1 MRRID
6 LIALV
11 AAMALLALGPLALTL
26 TRTDRYHSTAF
37 VSLNPDNP
45 AGRYLPNVRLLSEPL
60 TLKDVQKGIAHDV
73 DWFNTP
79 KDLPDL
85 VKVSKFDARSFAV
98 TARGPGGTQAQ
109 SLAAES
115 TARTR
120 EAAETA
126 AILIQGAQLTQAKRE
141 LRRSGLS
148 PARRARLQARRAAM
162 AASLGDH
169 RSVYTTADVTAT
181 LPPEKI
187 GDRVLGALP
196 GERTF
201 RPNPVWAGV
210 AGFALAGALGLW
222 AFALGGVRPR
232 RRASTAG

>member
-1 MRRID
+1 MKRID

-26 TRTDRYHSTAF
+26 TRTDRYHSTA
-37 VSLNPDNP
+37 VITLNPDNP
-45 AGRYLPNVRLLSEPL
+45 AGRYLPNVSLLSQPL
-60 TLKDVQKGIAHDV
+60 TLRDVQKGIARDV

-85 VKVSKFDARSFAV
+85 VKVSKLGARSFAV

-115 TARTR
+115 TTRTR

-126 AILIQGAQLTQAKRE
+126 AVLIQGAQLSEAKRA

-148 PARRARLQARRAAM
+148 PARRARLQARRAAL
-162 AASLGDH
+162 AASLGEH
-169 RSVYTTADVTAT
+169 RSVYATTEVTAT
-181 LPPEKI
+181 LPSEKI
-187 GDRVLGALP
+187 GDRVVGALP

-201 RPNPVWAGV
+201 RPKPVWAGV

-222 AFALGGVRPR
+222 ALALGGVRPR
-232 RRASTAG
+232 RRASAAG

>member
-26 TRTDRYHSTAF
+26 ARTDHYHSTA
-37 VSLNPDNP
+37 VISLNPDNP
-45 AGRYLPNVRLLSEPL
+45 VGRYLPNLHLLRGPL
-60 TLKDVQKGIAHDV
+60 SVKDVQKGIARQV
-73 DWFNTP
+73 GWFAVPT
-79 KDLPDL
+79 DLPDY
-85 VKVSKFDARSFAV
+85 VKVSELDPRSFVV
-98 TARGPGGTQAQ
+98 TARGPGGEQAQ
-109 SLAAES
+109 ELAGSSAQR
-115 TARTR
+115 ARD
-120 EAAETA
+120 AAETA
-126 AILIQGAQLTQAKRE
+126 GGLVQGALLQATTRM
-141 LRRSGLS
+141 LRRSGLPGS
-148 PARRARLQARRAAM
+148 RRASLETRRRVL
-162 AASLGDH
+162 AASLRDQ
-169 RSVYTTADVTAT
+169 RSIYSPSTAAT

-232 RRASTAG
+232 RRASTGG